1 MWFHL
6 CAVPRVTKLR
16 EMGRTELTRGWGSE
30 RVRSYYLMGIE
41 FLFEKVKKVLEMG
54 SGNVHTTSWVYLMPQ
69 NYIRK
74 MVNFTLCLLYH
85 NLKKKKTLFPPQPN
99 IL

>member
-1 MWFHL
+1 
-6 CAVPRVTKLR
+6 
-16 EMGRTELTRGWGSE
+16 
-30 RVRSYYLMGIE
+30 MGIE